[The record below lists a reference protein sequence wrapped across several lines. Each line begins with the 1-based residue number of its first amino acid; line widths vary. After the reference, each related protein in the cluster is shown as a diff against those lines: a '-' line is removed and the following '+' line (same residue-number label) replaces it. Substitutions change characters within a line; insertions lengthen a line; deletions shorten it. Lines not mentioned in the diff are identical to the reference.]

1 MGFPFKLK
9 IPLSLVEEG
18 NGGDRPRMFQNV
30 MVVAENFS
38 LSKAQLDLL
47 NRGLTFIP
55 TVGDNRKQRTQLLL
69 DIQNY
74 HRKIKLATYFGNKGK
89 REKPRFTPP
98 SHWTP
103 PPHKLPPEVHFLIK
117 QDNKEIH
124 KHEKIHRDKR
134 NLTEDEIQALTEL
147 KHNKHIV
154 IKPADK
160 GSAVVILSRDQY
172 IFEAMRQLEDT
183 NYYRKLDSPIYLHT
197 VPMVQH
203 VIDQLYNKKF
213 INIRQKQYLK
223 GEVEPR
229 IRRFYILPKIHKDP
243 DKWTTPFKIPA
254 GRPIVSDCGSETYAT
269 AEYIDHFLNPL
280 STKHPSYIKD
290 TYHFISII
298 RKLKIPPNSFFF
310 SIDIDSLYTNIE
322 TEAGLRAVKKIFG
335 KYPDHQRPDTELVTL
350 LEINLGRNDFEFNN
364 QYFLQVKGVAMGKKF
379 APAYANIFMAD
390 WEEAALN
397 KCEKKPFTYLRYL
410 DDIFGIW
417 NHSEEDFKKFINILD
432 THDPSIRLKYEFD
445 HQSIDFLDTTV
456 YKGQSFHNQQTL
468 DIKVYFKT
476 TDTHSLL
483 FKSSYHPRHTYKGLV
498 KSQLI
503 RFHRICTQ
511 RTDFFEAVRTLFR
524 ALRKRGYSRSFLR
537 HCLKTFHIQRP
548 KINKEWVPLI
558 TTFSPRSRLLN
569 CKLKNNYKMIIENQG
584 LLSRCQ
590 VISAYRRNS
599 NLKDHLVRASLAP
612 LQPLQKTTVLAGTFI
627 KLDFVQ
633 NRLNKAIFKIPQ
645 TFTPRT
651 ANCVYMIFC
660 SKCDIQYIGET
671 GNSIST
677 RMMQHRYNIKNKKET
692 HTLLVKHFISH
703 GYHSLRVS
711 GLQSNSTWTEGERK
725 KMERKWIRLLD
736 TREPGGLNM
745 KYN

>member
-1 MGFPFKLK
+1 
-9 IPLSLVEEG
+9 
-18 NGGDRPRMFQNV
+18 MFQNV
-30 MVVAENFS
+30 MVIAENFS

-89 REKPRFTPP
+89 RGKPRFTPP

-117 QDNKEIH
+117 QDNKEVH
-124 KHEKIHRDKR
+124 KHEKIHKDRR

-172 IFEAMRQLEDT
+172 IFEAMRQLQDT

-203 VIDQLYNKKF
+203 VIDRLYNKKF

-243 DKWTTPFKIPA
+243 DKWTIPFKIPA

-511 RTDFFEAVRTLFR
+511 GTDFFEAVRTLFR

-548 KINKEWVPLI
+548 KINKEWIPLI

-677 RMMQHRYNIKNKKET
+677 RMIQHRYNIKNKKET
-692 HTLLVKHFISH
+692 HTLIVKHFISH
-703 GYHSLRVS
+703 GYHSLRVL

>member
-1 MGFPFKLK
+1 M
-9 IPLSLVEEG
+9 EEG

-30 MVVAENFS
+30 MVIAENFS

-55 TVGDNRKQRTQLLL
+55 TVGDNRKQRTQLLW

-89 REKPRFTPP
+89 RGKPRFTPP

-117 QDNKEIH
+117 QDNKEVH
-124 KHEKIHRDKR
+124 KHEKIHKDRR

-172 IFEAMRQLEDT
+172 IFEAMRQLQDT

-197 VPMVQH
+197 VPMVEH
-203 VIDQLYNKKF
+203 VIDRLYNKKF

-243 DKWTTPFKIPA
+243 NKWTIPFKIPA

-548 KINKEWVPLI
+548 KINKEWIPLI

-703 GYHSLRVS
+703 GYHSLRVL

>member
-1 MGFPFKLK
+1 M
-9 IPLSLVEEG
+9 EEG

-30 MVVAENFS
+30 MVIAENFS

-89 REKPRFTPP
+89 RGKPRFTPP

-117 QDNKEIH
+117 QDNKEVH
-124 KHEKIHRDKR
+124 KHEKIHKDRR

-172 IFEAMRQLEDT
+172 IFEAMRQLQDT

-203 VIDQLYNKKF
+203 VIDRLYNKKF

-548 KINKEWVPLI
+548 KINKEWIPLI

-703 GYHSLRVS
+703 GYHSLRVL

>member
-1 MGFPFKLK
+1 M
-9 IPLSLVEEG
+9 EEG

-30 MVVAENFS
+30 MVIAENFS

-89 REKPRFTPP
+89 RGKPRFTPP

-117 QDNKEIH
+117 QDNKEVH
-124 KHEKIHRDKR
+124 KHEKIHKDRR

-172 IFEAMRQLEDT
+172 IFEAMRQLQDT

-203 VIDQLYNKKF
+203 VIDRLYNKKF

-243 DKWTTPFKIPA
+243 DKWTIPFKIPA

-548 KINKEWVPLI
+548 KINKEWIPLI

-703 GYHSLRVS
+703 GYHSLRVL